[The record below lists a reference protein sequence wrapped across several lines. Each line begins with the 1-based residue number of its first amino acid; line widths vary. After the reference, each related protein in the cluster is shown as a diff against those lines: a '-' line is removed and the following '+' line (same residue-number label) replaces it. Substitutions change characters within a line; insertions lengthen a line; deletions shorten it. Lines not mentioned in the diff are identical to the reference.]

1 MYYIVSVSDMV
12 VKSLSA
18 FPLQTLLSEVYN
30 YSVKFVSSITKFQ
43 LEEKC
48 CCIKIYFH
56 LSNTYYLNME
66 PKFSLMHNDIH
77 NISDF
82 LSFNF

>member
-1 MYYIVSVSDMV
+1 MVPVCDMV

-18 FPLQTLLSEVYN
+18 FSLETLLSEVYN
-30 YSVKFVSSITKFQ
+30 YSVKFASSTTKFQ
-43 LEEKC
+43 PEEKFC
-48 CCIKIYFH
+48 SIKTYFQ

-66 PKFSLMHNDIH
+66 PNFSLMDNDIH